1 VSFAVESKCKSE
13 TMEAEFNI
21 LVVYLI
27 ILLLLLFASV
37 CFLFVYSG
45 LLSPIDIGTRRPP
58 FGILRIAY
66 KFARGPY
73 KNAGHLFTEA
83 HSLIPQLKTIGV
95 YYDDPQQVD
104 PTDLRYCVGVVL
116 PDDKTLADEHLKTL
130 SNHGFKETIL
140 PAVEHAVI
148 TKFPFNNTISIFIG
162 VARVYPKLAEYI
174 QTEKLC
180 AHPMVEIYD
189 KDHIIFMAP
198 LSRQDEFYVE
208 ETQEPELGSADNLE
222 ESETHNSD
230 SEAVD
235 STVTEDDN
243 VLHEESLNNG
253 PINDSDDSSGSSFEE
268 LQH

>member
-1 VSFAVESKCKSE
+1 
-13 TMEAEFNI
+13 MEAEFNI

>member
-1 VSFAVESKCKSE
+1 
-13 TMEAEFNI
+13 MEAEANN
-21 LVVYLI
+21 LVIYLI
-27 ILLLLLFASV
+27 VLLIVFFASV

-45 LLSPIDIGTRRPP
+45 LFSPIDIGTRRPP
-58 FGILRIAY
+58 FGILNIAY

-83 HSLIPQLKTIGV
+83 HSLIPELKTIGI

-104 PTDLRYCVGVVL
+104 PSDLRYCVGVVL
-116 PDDKTLADEHLKTL
+116 PDDEAMSQEHMETL
-130 SNHGFKETIL
+130 SQHGFKKASF

-148 TKFPFNNTISIFIG
+148 AKFPFNNTISIFIG
-162 VARVYPKLAEYI
+162 VARVYPRLAEYI

-189 KDHIIFMAP
+189 QNQIVFMAP

-208 ETQEPELGSADNLE
+208 ETQEPEMSSADNLD
-222 ESETHNSD
+222 ESETQNSD
-230 SEAVD
+230 SDGV
-235 STVTEDDN
+235 DDN
-243 VLHEESLNNG
+243 VEGVEHVEPLNNG
-253 PINDSDDSSGSSFEE
+253 PIGDNDDCSDSSFEE